1 MWSRNNSQQFWS
13 WKRKVSVDQPTWI
26 ILKKP
31 VFRPIGRGEYWCLL
45 WKGRFWGWGLKKNTG
60 GKSWHRARIFV
71 LCDITSIGPNMRRC
85 LREFRVCPPQRLF
98 TGGKSGRVAGELP
111 WGRVEP
117 SWRRRDGSSSSS
129 WGHFS
134 SGRGQKSFGWIFL
147 ISYNFSFEN
156 DPQNRAWL
164 KNMILVRS
172 VQRVFKPWQPPGR
185 VLLSGKCYHHESHRK
200 ALQKITK
207 QCFLETVT
215 YF

>member
-1 MWSRNNSQQFWS
+1 MTQSKDMCFMWHN
-13 WKRKVSVDQPTWI
+13 V
-26 ILKKP
+26 
-31 VFRPIGRGEYWCLL
+31 YWAKL
-45 WKGRFWGWGLKKNTG
+45 
-60 GKSWHRARIFV
+60 S
-71 LCDITSIGPNMRRC
+71 NMHRC
-85 LREFRVCPPQRLF
+85 LREFRVGPPKRLF

-185 VLLSGKCYHHESHRK
+185 VLLTGKCYHHESHRRT
-200 ALQKITK
+200 LQKKSQNSAFWKLWLISRSVGVILPTTAYILRLK
-207 QCFLETVT
+207 NPPVR
-215 YF
+215 